1 LCVRGRWLLVTL
13 VTIAT
18 FTFAFLL
25 SDAPAAF
32 LILEDRFDT
41 VDAALVM
48 AGDPDYERTI
58 TAARLVAEGK
68 ARLFVATGGGPGPG
82 ENAVSLREKAI
93 ALGVPPERIRMEQV
107 SRGTLESLLAVRPIL
122 LAEGATSIVLVTSPY
137 HQRRAFQLA
146 VRVLGPGVKVL
157 NCPAQPS
164 WWSPHRWWR
173 VQRSRWVVITEYLKL
188 VYYTFFRKDWIRI
201 EHHNGRSSSFG
212 SVGATSGGERGSG
225 LLDDP
230 GGRPAREAAGGQILC
245 PPRGPGIRHAGARA
259 TRLPS
264 PLPKMRKTQPR

>member
-1 LCVRGRWLLVTL
+1 VRGRWLLVTL
-13 VTIAT
+13 APIAIVT
-18 FTFAFLL
+18 FVFLL
-25 SDAPAAF
+25 SDAPASF
-32 LILEDRFDT
+32 LVLEDRFDT
-41 VDAALVM
+41 VDATLVM

-58 TAARLVAEGK
+58 TAARLVREGK

-82 ENAVSLREKAI
+82 DNAESLREKAI

-146 VRVLGPGVKVL
+146 VRVLGPRVKVL

-188 VYYTFFRKDWIRI
+188 VYYTFFAKSGSESGTTMVDRR
-201 EHHNGRSSSFG
+201 RSVPS
-212 SVGATSGGERGSG
+212 
-225 LLDDP
+225 
-230 GGRPAREAAGGQILC
+230 GRPAGKRVAAEYLTTLAVGRI
-245 PPRGPGIRHAGARA
+245 AG
-259 TRLPS
+259 
-264 PLPKMRKTQPR
+264 PLPRAAEDALMNLGNSAEPATCRCSSVHA